1 MDVSFISGSSRGL
14 GKAIA
19 DFLRDSGQQVITNSR
34 HPIAGDVYQK
44 DHFVFDCRNRDEV
57 RKALLDLSQTY
68 DIKNLVCVVGS
79 GSMRDDDPDLRWKN
93 NLETNL
99 YSAVILF
106 EETLK
111 IFSGLRNVIFIS
123 SIAGALTMKEP
134 PIEYSVA
141 KAALNHYAKL
151 LALIYAPEGILINV
165 VSPGNLLFEGSVW
178 DKRLSVDPNGTMSYI
193 KEKVPLG
200 NFIELDSISSIVQ
213 FLLENNQNITGQI
226 ISVDGGQSL

>member
-1 MDVSFISGSSRGL
+1 
-14 GKAIA
+14 
-19 DFLRDSGQQVITNSR
+19 
-34 HPIAGDVYQK
+34 
-44 DHFVFDCRNRDEV
+44 
-57 RKALLDLSQTY
+57 
-68 DIKNLVCVVGS
+68 
-79 GSMRDDDPDLRWKN
+79 MRDDDPDLRWKN